1 MCEGRFL
8 VALVGMW
15 DLRPYAEYLFSEANR
30 TGIAQERRPKP
41 KLRSGRA
48 KDGEKLELYPL
59 SLGDYPK
66 ND

>member
-15 DLRPYAEYLFSEANR
+15 DLRSYAEYLFSEANR
-30 TGIAQERRPKP
+30 TGIAQEGMPEAQ
-41 KLRSGRA
+41 LRSGRA

-59 SLGDYPK
+59 SLGDFPK